1 MTYMVPNRFKHLTLG
16 QPTSKQ
22 RLIRATHGLAVK
34 QVLLVKTTKKFLK
47 MHLLQEKVT
56 KLQESFYFYQAT
68 ANRID
73 ISQLKKNLCALHEW

>member
-16 QPTSKQ
+16 QQTSKQ
-22 RLIRATHGLAVK
+22 
-34 QVLLVKTTKKFLK
+34 QKKILK

-73 ISQLKKNLCALHEW
+73 IPQLKKNLCALHEW